1 MSRKSLATAPLRR
14 SRCTP
19 DVRRGPLADWTGD
32 ARVFVPQGYESGY
45 DYPLL
50 VWLAEPGTRFDLG
63 RAMTRLSL
71 RNYVA
76 VQPSG
81 SETAMWRAIDRVR
94 DRLSIHPRRI
104 WLIGQGSGGT
114 EALRAVCRHPDECA
128 GGISLGGRFPL
139 GESAL
144 ARLDEIRRLPMLL
157 CCRAADVAAE
167 PTTLDE
173 TLRLFHAA
181 GGTLAVRIYQR
192 GGPLSRA
199 VLVDVNRWLM
209 EEISGAPSPLQPHGA
224 H

>member
-157 CCRAADVAAE
+157 CCRAADARRDASALSRRRRHARRADLPARRAAVAGRPGRRQPLAHGGDQRSPVAA
-167 PTTLDE
+167 P
-173 TLRLFHAA
+173 AA
-181 GGTLAVRIYQR
+181 R
-192 GGPLSRA
+192 
-199 VLVDVNRWLM
+199 
-209 EEISGAPSPLQPHGA
+209 SPLEASHE
-224 H
+224 

>member
-1 MSRKSLATAPLRR
+1 MSRKSLAPAPLRR
-14 SRCTP
+14 SRSTP
-19 DVRRGPLADWTGD
+19 AVRRGPLADWTGD
-32 ARVFVPQGYESGY
+32 AQVFVPQGYESGY

-50 VWLAEPGTRFDLG
+50 VWLPEPGSRFDLG

-81 SETAMWRAIDRVR
+81 PETAMWRAIDRVR

-114 EALRAVCRHPDECA
+114 EALRAACRHPGEFA

-144 ARLDEIRRLPMLL
+144 ARLDDVRRLPMML
-157 CCRAADVAAE
+157 CCRAADVAAD

-199 VLVDVNRWLM
+199 VLADVNRWLM
-209 EEISGAPSPLQPHGA
+209 EEISGTPSPLQPHGA
-224 H
+224 R